1 MNNNQLSDDNLNKL
15 LENIN
20 LCCIKI
26 NEKNNLNLTF
36 KKLDCLKN
44 TNFYDNFPNTK
55 FIE

>member
-1 MNNNQLSDDNLNKL
+1 MNNNQSDDNLNKL

-26 NEKNNLNLTF
+26 NEKNNFNLTF
-36 KKLDCLKN
+36 KKLDCLKK